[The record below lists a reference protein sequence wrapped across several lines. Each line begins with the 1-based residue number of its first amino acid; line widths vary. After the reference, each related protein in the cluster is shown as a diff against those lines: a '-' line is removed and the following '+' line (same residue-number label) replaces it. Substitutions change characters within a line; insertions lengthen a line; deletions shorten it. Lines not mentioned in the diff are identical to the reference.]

1 MAHILIVD
9 DDQPIRHVL
18 GSILKTAGHT
28 VAEAADGAKALSLL
42 QTEMFD
48 LIITDILMPERDG
61 LEVIMNSQR
70 GTRRTP
76 IIAMTGV
83 PLDSAMYLR
92 TASHLGASRTIQKPF
107 RADQMLALLD
117 EVLQERKKFSG

>member
-1 MAHILIVD
+1 MAHILIID
-9 DDQPIRHVL
+9 DDQPIRQVL

-48 LIITDILMPERDG
+48 VIITDIVMPERDG

-70 GTRRTP
+70 GTKRTP

-83 PLDSAMYLR
+83 PIDSAMYLR

-107 RADQMLALLD
+107 GAEQVLALVN
-117 EVLQERKKFSG
+117 EVLQERERGD